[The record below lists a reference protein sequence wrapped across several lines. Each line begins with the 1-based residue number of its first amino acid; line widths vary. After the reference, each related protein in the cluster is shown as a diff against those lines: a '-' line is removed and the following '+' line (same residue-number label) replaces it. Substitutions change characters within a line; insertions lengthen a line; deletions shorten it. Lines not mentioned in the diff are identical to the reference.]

1 MPITGGKD
9 TRSVSGMSFDSHPA
23 EWTND
28 GKYIVVAKGKRNLK
42 LHLHHRDGGSGT
54 ELIKEPKSLKIVE
67 PAIGKDDRYI
77 WYARRTNS
85 WQ

>member
-1 MPITGGKD
+1 MQ
-9 TRSVSGMSFDSHPA
+9 SA

-54 ELIKEPKSLKIVE
+54 ELIKSL
-67 PAIGKDDRYI
+67 
-77 WYARRTNS
+77 S
-85 WQ
+85 L